1 MRFVAVILV
10 CSALHL
16 SWSQSPAFQPA
27 EQTGTISGQI
37 LDPMGAVIAKAT
49 IGVLDA
55 QSRRTVQIVR
65 SDSDGRF
72 RANGL
77 AAGEYLLAA
86 SAPGF
91 REKLLS
97 IGELK
102 AGGDTVLTIRLDV
115 LDCDAPGVNCDIF
128 STGPVTDPHP
138 IVARGPLTVRRGD
151 AVDLEH
157 GIVAAQ
163 PADADVRLA
172 AQAEGLFLV
181 PLNKAL
187 IYQECG
193 TEGACGKGH
202 ATLESARIDGLGP
215 GSEFCIKTRRRQC
228 SKVFLTKQ
236 VDPGADEAAISIV
249 TRAK

>member
-1 MRFVAVILV
+1 MRFVAAILV

-27 EQTGTISGQI
+27 EQTGTIGGQI
-37 LDPMGAVIAKAT
+37 LDSMGAVITKAT
-49 IGVLDA
+49 IRVLHA
-55 QSRRTVQIVR
+55 QSRRTIQIVR
-65 SDSDGRF
+65 SDSNGRF

-77 AAGEYLLAA
+77 AAGEYLIAA
-86 SAPGF
+86 SATGF

-97 IGELK
+97 IETLK
-102 AGGDTVLTIRLDV
+102 AGGDTVLTIRLDI

-138 IVARGPLTVRRGD
+138 VVARGPLTVRRGD
-151 AVDLEH
+151 AIDLEH
-157 GIVAAQ
+157 GIAAPR

-172 AQAEGLFLV
+172 AQAEGPFLV

-215 GSEFCIKTRRRQC
+215 GSEFCIKTRRPIRARVDLLRQ
-228 SKVFLTKQ
+228 KDFRAL
-236 VDPGADEAAISIV
+236 AAAISIV